1 MFTIRPMVVADL
13 DEVAAIEKEN
23 PSPWSIRS
31 LALEL
36 EIRLAI
42 QVVAVTETPAAQILG
57 WCACRVIHPEGEL
70 LKIAVR
76 KKNRECGVGHFLLE
90 HLCRELTKRKIT
102 SLFLEVRSSNRTAL
116 KFYKKHGFLPVAT
129 RPGYYTDPPD
139 TAMILEK
146 RLPFNSL

>member
-1 MFTIRPMVVADL
+1 MRDEGKLFTIRPMVVADL
-13 DEVAAIEKEN
+13 NEVAAIEKEN

-36 EIRLAI
+36 EIIQAI
-42 QVVAVTETPAAQILG
+42 QVVAVPETPSAQILG

-90 HLCRELTKRKIT
+90 HLYRELITRKVT
-102 SLFLEVRSSNRTAL
+102 SLFLEVRSSNRNAL
-116 KFYKKHGFLPVAT
+116 KFYEKHGFLPVAT
-129 RPGYYTDPPD
+129 QAGLLYRPT
-139 TAMILEK
+139 
-146 RLPFNSL
+146 